1 MLRNKELLLK
11 SSVTE
16 LYKLESFV
24 EQISDV
30 YNINSTY
37 YSNILVVL
45 NEAVTNSI
53 IHANHQE
60 EAKQVSIKFE
70 SKNRGLVF
78 TISDEGTGFDF
89 NNYPDPTD
97 INIENYDEIG
107 RGLFLMKSLSDNIE
121 YNEETHAIEIGF
133 KISSINKELAVSR
146 VKSLSAYFKT
156 NEKPVKAH

>member
-11 SSVTE
+11 SNLTE
-16 LYKLESFV
+16 LHKLESFV

-30 YNINSTY
+30 YNVNSTY

-60 EAKQVSIKFE
+60 ETKNVIIKFE
-70 SKNRGLVF
+70 SKNKGLVF
-78 TISDEGTGFDF
+78 TITDQGKGFDF

-97 INIENYDEIG
+97 INIDNYEEIG
-107 RGLFLMKSLSDNIE
+107 RGLFLMKSLSDTIE
-121 YNEETHAIEIGF
+121 YNEDTHAIEISF